1 MYFFLFYS
9 MVNIKTHAKNLSTY
23 SSTREKPNLA
33 IKYYHGVFI
42 YLFTFLSE
50 YLFYTPKKKE
60 KRKKYLQRKG
70 WWTGP
75 DGLIV
80 VNHNESLRSTTR
92 V

>member
-50 YLFYTPKKKE
+50 YLFYTKKKRKKE
-60 KRKKYLQRKG
+60 KKFTKK
-70 WWTGP
+70 
-75 DGLIV
+75 GL
-80 VNHNESLRSTTR
+80 VNRSGR
-92 V
+92 ADSCEP

>member
-42 YLFTFLSE
+42 YLFIYFFIRVLV
-50 YLFYTPKKKE
+50 LHPKKKE
-60 KRKKYLQRKG
+60 KKKKKFTKKG
-70 WWTGP
+70 
-75 DGLIV
+75 L
-80 VNHNESLRSTTR
+80 VNRSGR
-92 V
+92 SDSCEP

>member
-1 MYFFLFYS
+1 

-50 YLFYTPKKKE
+50 YLFYTQKKKE
-60 KRKKYLQRKG
+60 KRKKKFTKKG
-70 WWTGP
+70 
-75 DGLIV
+75 L
-80 VNHNESLRSTTR
+80 VNRSGR
-92 V
+92 SDSCEP